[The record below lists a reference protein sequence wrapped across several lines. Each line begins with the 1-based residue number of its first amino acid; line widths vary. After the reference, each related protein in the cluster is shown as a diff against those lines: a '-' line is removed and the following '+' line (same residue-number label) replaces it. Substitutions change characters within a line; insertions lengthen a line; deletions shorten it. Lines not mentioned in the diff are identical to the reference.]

1 MCVPHFLYWS
11 ISGHLGCFY
20 VWAIVS
26 NAVINVK
33 VWISLLDASV
43 MSFLYVPRSG
53 VCGSYGSSICNFLRN
68 LYTVF
73 HSGCSD
79 LYSHRF
85 PFFKKKGNKECYP
98 SHVQLQFY
106 QCSLQAWLFSP
117 TPLYKGLR
125 CRDFSHSVWA
135 GVSAAH
141 VLFLTVKSWACANS
155 SCLLGRCWEPK
166 KASSLFVS
174 EDLGAVDTKR
184 ISALG

>member
-1 MCVPHFLYWS
+1 MLVSCPSCMYPEVGFVDHMVVLFVIFWGTS
-11 ISGHLGCFY
+11 ILFST
-20 VWAIVS
+20 VA
-26 NAVINVK
+26 AVIY
-33 VWISLLDASV
+33 IHID
-43 MSFLYVPRSG
+43 FL
-53 VCGSYGSSICNFLRN
+53 FL
-68 LYTVF
+68 
-73 HSGCSD
+73 
-79 LYSHRF
+79 
-85 PFFKKKGNKECYP
+85 KKKGNKECYP